1 MNQKGSNTLRYF
13 KKKIMNL
20 FKLEEERNYFY
31 KSVKFKGMIESTY
44 IEYESDGDGN

>member
-1 MNQKGSNTLRYF
+1 
-13 KKKIMNL
+13 MNL

-31 KSVKFKGMIESTY
+31 KSMKFKEMIESKY